1 MLLICSLFIFT
12 VCTFSA
18 TASSSN
24 TNKKHTQLILK
35 IQHARSISKHLLSE
49 SISLDALSS
58 SIKATGSITSNS
70 NIKTQTTVT
79 SSQQTTSSVVTGTSN
94 LIIGNKNTKIYHIS
108 GQTGYHMSANNA
120 VYFNTESEA
129 QAAGYRKSYR

>member
-1 MLLICSLFIFT
+1 M
-12 VCTFSA
+12 
-18 TASSSN
+18 
-24 TNKKHTQLILK
+24 
-35 IQHARSISKHLLSE
+35 
-49 SISLDALSS
+49 SS

-70 NIKTQTTVT
+70 HIKTQTTVT

-108 GQTGYHMSANNA
+108 GQTGYNMSANNA

-129 QAAGYRKSYR
+129 QATGYRKSYR